1 MFGAP
6 LPRDPAL
13 QEHGVPRFVYR
24 AVEYL
29 LQYGLGTEGL
39 FRVAASVAQVR
50 QLCAA
55 YNNGEDPDLSVRS

>member
-1 MFGAP
+1 M
-6 LPRDPAL
+6 
-13 QEHGVPRFVYR
+13 PRFVYR

-29 LQYGLGTEGL
+29 LKCGLATEGL

-55 YNNGEDPDLSVRS
+55 YNNGEDPDLEVGDAARTCRARPSDS